1 VDGSLIGATLEVL
14 LVNIVLSGDNAV
26 VIGMAAHG
34 LPTRQRR
41 QAILLGG
48 LLAVLLRLVLTIPA
62 ERVLQVPFL
71 GAAGG
76 LLLAWV
82 AYRLLTGEDIRDD
95 RDVASVWAAVRLMV
109 LADATMSL
117 DNVLAVAAIA
127 ESTAH
132 PAPVL
137 ILGLALSIPI
147 VLLGGGLIATL
158 LERFS
163 WLAWLGA
170 AVLTITAASL
180 ITNDKGLRGHLGSSR
195 SSDVAVAAG
204 LSALVLGAAWR
215 ETRRVGENLAAAEA
229 NPADDCDHRNEE
241 TPPEA
246 AESALDD

>member
-1 VDGSLIGATLEVL
+1 
-14 LVNIVLSGDNAV
+14 
-26 VIGMAAHG
+26 M
-34 LPTRQRR
+34 
-41 QAILLGG
+41 
-48 LLAVLLRLVLTIPA
+48 
-62 ERVLQVPFL
+62 
-71 GAAGG
+71 
-76 LLLAWV
+76 
-82 AYRLLTGEDIRDD
+82 
-95 RDVASVWAAVRLMV
+95 WAAVRLMV

-215 ETRRVGENLAAAEA
+215 ETRRVGVNLAAAGEIQPMTVITETTRPRPRRQSGRSTTEKRRA
-229 NPADDCDHRNEE
+229 VYVPAPDGLAGMRGGVGSSLSGNSQVK
-241 TPPEA
+241 A
-246 AESALDD
+246 AVTGFVHSSMRVTAPASSKTSLIR